1 MLKIKDSIFV
11 KSVADIIERPLPLR
25 SEFAFAGRSN
35 VGKSSLINSILN
47 RKSIAKVSRSPGKTR
62 NVNYFLINQEFYLVD
77 LPGYGYA
84 KVSGSEQI
92 RWQKLIENYVTKNNW
107 LRLVFVLI
115 DSKVGPKETDH
126 QLFDWL
132 RFNQVKFQIVLTK
145 SDKINKNIQ
154 NSRKIELHSLMTDQP
169 NPAPILFSAKTKTG
183 REEVLNAIFQLL
195 KQSNLPGEKIQN

>member
-1 MLKIKDSIFV
+1 MIKINESIFV
-11 KSVADIIERPLPLR
+11 KSVANIKDRPLPLR

-47 RKSIAKVSRSPGKTR
+47 RKSLAKISRSPGKTR

-84 KVSGSEQI
+84 KVSGSEQK
-92 RWQKLIENYVTKNNW
+92 RWQKLIENYVTSNNW
-107 LRLVFVLI
+107 LRLIFVLI
-115 DSKVGPKETDH
+115 DSKVGPKETDY

-132 RFNQVKFQIVLTK
+132 QFNAVNFQIVLTK

-154 NSRKIELHSLMTDQP
+154 NNRRMELKSLLSNQAKFD
-169 NPAPILFSAKTKTG
+169 PILFSAKDKRG
-183 REEVLNAIFQLL
+183 REDVLNAIFQLL
-195 KQSNLPGEKIQN
+195 KHTNQSVE